1 MAGRLEGQRVVVFGG
16 SSGIGLATARL
27 CHAEGAAVTLIG
39 RDTAKLEAAAAGLAG
54 SQWRVADV
62 RDQDAVA
69 RALSS
74 IDRIEHV
81 LMSVG
86 AGGVSNILT
95 DGMPLLRQ
103 PFEERVFG
111 TFAVVRAA
119 RPKMTDGSIT
129 LMSGMFASRIR
140 PGASAQ
146 TAALCAVESLART
159 LAIDLAPIRVN
170 AVAPGWID
178 TPRLTRAFGPE
189 KPSRIA
195 AIAQQLPGKSIGSPE
210 QVADAV
216 LLLMTNRFMNGEIL
230 HIDGAGRHV

>member
-1 MAGRLEGQRVVVFGG
+1 
-16 SSGIGLATARL
+16 
-27 CHAEGAAVTLIG
+27 
-39 RDTAKLEAAAAGLAG
+39 
-54 SQWRVADV
+54 
-62 RDQDAVA
+62 
-69 RALSS
+69 
-74 IDRIEHV
+74 
-81 LMSVG
+81 
-86 AGGVSNILT
+86 
-95 DGMPLLRQ
+95 
-103 PFEERVFG
+103 
-111 TFAVVRAA
+111 
-119 RPKMTDGSIT
+119 
-129 LMSGMFASRIR
+129 MFASRIR